1 MNRAVSLIA
10 VSALALTVACKQQS
24 LTSESKPPAPPPPAS
39 SDAASKA
46 ASAAADASAAASA
59 SQGGAPDETTRAESN
74 APARETAPQAPMLA
88 LAYTL
93 GLVVPADQ
101 VRPLME
107 SHQEACE
114 RAGPDQCQV
123 LGANA
128 SAEGDDRAT
137 ADLTL
142 RATPAW
148 MRVFRTR
155 AEADAK
161 DLGGRIDEAATDSD
175 DLSTQVVDTEAAQRT
190 REAERA
196 RLTELMKRR
205 TSNLQDTLAVEQ
217 EITRV
222 QGEMDQAS
230 SELAAMKTRVAM
242 QTVTVSYASPAVAS
256 PKGESAP
263 LQTAE
268 RGFMANVYGGLAALL
283 TLASFLLPFALVSA
297 PIAWWI
303 ARRKRTPAAP
313 KAAG

>member
-24 LTSESKPPAPPPPAS
+24 LTSESKPPSPPPA
-39 SDAASKA
+39 ASTDPASRA
-46 ASAAADASAAASA
+46 ASAAADASAAQASA
-59 SQGGAPDETTRAESN
+59 PGEATRAASN
-74 APARETAPQAPMLA
+74 PAERAAEPQAPMLA
-88 LAYTL
+88 LAYKL

-123 LGANA
+123 LGADA

-137 ADLTL
+137 AELTV

-196 RLTELMKRR
+196 RLTDLMKRR

-263 LQTAE
+263 LQAAE

-283 TLASFLLPFALVSA
+283 TLASFLLPFALVGA

-303 ARRKRTPAAP
+303 ARRKKTPAAP

>member
-1 MNRAVSLIA
+1 MKRTVSVMA
-10 VSALALTVACKQQS
+10 VSALVLTAACKQHG
-24 LTSESKPPAPPPPAS
+24 LTTEPKPPP
-39 SDAASKA
+39 
-46 ASAAADASAAASA
+46 SAAASDANSAMAA
-59 SQGGAPDETTRAESN
+59 SAPQSGAPGKSAQAETN
-74 APARETAPQAPMLA
+74 LAPSPAPSLQAPMLA

-114 RAGPDQCQV
+114 RAGADQCQV
-123 LGANA
+123 LGASA
-128 SAEGDDRAT
+128 SAESDERAT
-137 ADLTL
+137 AELKL

-161 DLGGRIDEAATDSD
+161 DLGGRIDAAAPDSD
-175 DLSTQVVDTEAAQRT
+175 DLSTQVVDTEAAQRA
-190 REAERA
+190 RAAEQA
-196 RLTELMKRR
+196 RLTELMRRR

-222 QGEMDQAS
+222 QGDMDQAS
-230 SELAAMKTRVAM
+230 SELVAMQNRIVM

-263 LQTAE
+263 LQAAE
-268 RGFMANVYGGLAALL
+268 RGFMGNVYAGLAALV
-283 TLASFLLPFALVSA
+283 TVASFLLPFALVGA
-297 PIAWWI
+297 PIAWLI
-303 ARRKRTPAAP
+303 ARRKKAPAAP
-313 KAAG
+313 KTAG

>member
-24 LTSESKPPAPPPPAS
+24 LTSESKPPAPPPTAS
-39 SDAASKA
+39 TDAASNA
-46 ASAAADASAAASA
+46 ASAAADASASA
-59 SQGGAPDETTRAESN
+59 SQSGAPDETARAASN
-74 APARETAPQAPMLA
+74 PAERAAEPQAPMLA
-88 LAYTL
+88 LAYKL

-155 AEADAK
+155 AEADAN

-190 REAERA
+190 RETERA

-242 QTVTVSYASPAVAS
+242 QTVSVSYASPAVAS

-263 LQTAE
+263 LQAAE
-268 RGFMANVYGGLAALL
+268 RGFMSNVYGGLAALL
-283 TLASFLLPFALVSA
+283 TLASFLLPFALVGA

-303 ARRKRTPAAP
+303 ARRKKTPAAP

>member
-24 LTSESKPPAPPPPAS
+24 LTSESKPPAPPPTAS
-39 SDAASKA
+39 TDAASNA
-46 ASAAADASAAASA
+46 ASAAADASASA
-59 SQGGAPDETTRAESN
+59 SQSGAPDETARAASN
-74 APARETAPQAPMLA
+74 PAERAAEPQAPMLA
-88 LAYTL
+88 LAYKL

-155 AEADAK
+155 AEADAN

-190 REAERA
+190 RETERA

-242 QTVTVSYASPAVAS
+242 QTVSVSYASPAVAS

-263 LQTAE
+263 LQAAE
-268 RGFMANVYGGLAALL
+268 RGFMGNVYGGLAALL
-283 TLASFLLPFALVSA
+283 TLASFLLPFALVGA

-303 ARRKRTPAAP
+303 ARRKKTPAAP